1 MKFDESPSLAREQA
15 ILDAVRAG
23 KATIEWFEIVLSPDL
38 TIEVSNPVMIDGVM
52 IATTSRTAQYIADY
66 FDASLM
72 TERINDILYENAT
85 IKLPPFFQTA
95 DAHMGDWS
103 RVELHSATIVTVV
116 GGRKELFAPAG
127 KHWLLGRDQ
136 FKLKPWA
143 AALSGWQVPTVE
155 CILNHKDGYFY
166 YQGIKTYPC
175 TAPHA
180 RNIQPMSY
188 AHNCGTSTVLGH
200 VDYSMFVRLWRVK
213 GDKTT
218 KQVLADQVLC
228 RLVSKEGPLQDS
240 RHPGVPEDTSWIV
253 QS

>member
-1 MKFDESPSLAREQA
+1 VKFDEEPSLGREQA

-38 TIEVSNPVMIDGVM
+38 TIEISNPVMIDGVM

-116 GGRKELFAPAG
+116 GGRNELFAPAA
-127 KHWLLGRDQ
+127 KHWILARD
-136 FKLKPWA
+136 LWRKPFC
-143 AALSGWQVPTVE
+143 AALQGWQVPTVD
-155 CILNHKDGYFY
+155 CSLNPKDGYFY
-166 YQGIKTYPC
+166 YKGIKTYPS

-180 RNIQPMSY
+180 RNIQPLSF
-188 AHNCGTSTVLGH
+188 AHNCGTSKVLGH
-200 VDYSMFVRLWRVK
+200 VDYAMFVRLWKVK
-213 GDKTT
+213 GDKTR
-218 KQVLADQVLC
+218 KQVLSDPVLC
-228 RLVSKEGPLQDS
+228 QLVSKEGPLQDS
-240 RHPGVPEDTSWIV
+240 RHPGVPEDKTWIAR
-253 QS
+253 S